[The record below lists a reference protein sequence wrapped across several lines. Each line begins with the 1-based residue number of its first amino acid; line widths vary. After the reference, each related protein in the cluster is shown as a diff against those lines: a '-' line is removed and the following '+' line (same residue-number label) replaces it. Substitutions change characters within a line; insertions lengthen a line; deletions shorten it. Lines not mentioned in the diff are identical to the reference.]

1 MTPGNAKRRKWE
13 LWIGVGLALFAAFA
27 FYFSTKATLHDLDY
41 TNEIASALLHGDLGL
56 REKPA
61 EWLNEMIPYGNRYYS
76 AFPLGA
82 VISMVPVALLQ
93 KASLVHD
100 FPAHILAALIAGACV
115 YFFFRLEKAFGP
127 GYSSLKPKPITR
139 RILLALFPIFG
150 TWTWCNL
157 GMGGAWQIALGLA
170 LLGGTAAL
178 YFTLVRPS
186 PFIAGAFFAL
196 AFGNRTELLLTAPF
210 YLYLFWR
217 RSALVEQAPRLPE
230 PDNQSSSG
238 AMYESS
244 ASHSNSPSDAESG
257 WRKLTRALRK
267 NAPMLF
273 DFLILPVALA
283 LLTAAYNFARFHSI
297 FDFGYFHIPEVR
309 DEPWYEHG
317 LFSLHSIPWN
327 VHTMLFEGFRDNPDF
342 PFLSFPPFGCS
353 IFLSSPFLFLL
364 FRAGGKYRT
373 ISWVAIG
380 IMTFVLWC
388 HGNPGGWQFSYRYA
402 MILLPWMFLLLTG
415 NGSPKI
421 TVTEIS
427 LFAVS
432 VAINATATWLF
443 LWTDQIQPVATV
455 PLRTIDSQQS
465 SVPSVSSVVK
475 KIRMPGMR
483 VTISG
488 NTGLDIP
495 KGTLNSIRRQAG
507 WK

>member
-1 MTPGNAKRRKWE
+1 MDAEAPKKPITRDVWVA
-13 LWIGVGLALFAAFA
+13 IGLSLVAALA
-27 FYFSTKATLHDLDY
+27 FYFSTNPTLRDLDY
-41 TNEIASALLHGDLGL
+41 TVEIASALLRGDLGL
-56 REKPA
+56 REKPP

-82 VISMVPVALLQ
+82 VISMLPVALLQ
-93 KASLVHD
+93 KASLIHN
-100 FPAHILAALIAGACV
+100 FPARILGALIAGACV
-115 YFFFRLEKAFGP
+115 YFFFQLAKAFGP
-127 GYSSLKPKPITR
+127 DYSSLKPKPLFR
-139 RILLALFPIFG
+139 RILLALFPVFA

-170 LLGGTAAL
+170 LLGETAAL

-196 AFGNRTELLLTAPF
+196 AVGNRTELLITAPF

-217 RSALVEQAPRLPE
+217 RSNENA
-230 PDNQSSSG
+230 DSQSRTARMKQG
-238 AMYESS
+238 
-244 ASHSNSPSDAESG
+244 
-257 WRKLTRALRK
+257 LRM

-273 DFLILPVALA
+273 DFLTLPVALA
-283 LLTAAYNFARFHSI
+283 LLTAAYNFARFDSI

-327 VHTMLFEGFRDNPDF
+327 VNKMLFEGFLDDPNF

-353 IFLSSPFLFLL
+353 ILLSSPFLVLL
-364 FRAGGKYRT
+364 FRAGGRYKA
-373 ISWVAIG
+373 ISWIAIPLL
-380 IMTFVLWC
+380 TFILWC

-415 NGSPKI
+415 NGPPTI

-427 LFAVS
+427 LFTVS

-443 LWTDQIQPVATV
+443 LWTDKIQP
-455 PLRTIDSQQS
+455 
-465 SVPSVSSVVK
+465 
-475 KIRMPGMR
+475 
-483 VTISG
+483 
-488 NTGLDIP
+488 
-495 KGTLNSIRRQAG
+495 
-507 WK
+507 

>member
-1 MTPGNAKRRKWE
+1 MTPDDAKRRRWE
-13 LWIGVGLALFAAFA
+13 LWIGVGLALFAVVA
-27 FYFSTKATLHDLDY
+27 FYFSTKPTLRDLDY
-41 TNEIASALLHGDLGL
+41 TAEIASALLRGNLGL
-56 REKPA
+56 QEKPP

-93 KASLVHD
+93 MASLIHD
-100 FPAHILAALIAGACV
+100 FPARALAALIAGACI
-115 YFFFRLEKAFGP
+115 YFFFGLAKAFGP
-127 GYSSLKPKPITR
+127 EYSSLKPKPLTR
-139 RILLALFPIFG
+139 RILLALFPIFR
-150 TWTWCNL
+150 TWAWCNL

-170 LLGGTAAL
+170 LLGETAAL

-217 RSALVEQAPRLPE
+217 RSNETVVGQALRLPS
-230 PDNQSSSG
+230 PGNRSDCPTIAAS
-238 AMYESS
+238 A
-244 ASHSNSPSDAESG
+244 ASHSEGPKAETVRWG
-257 WRKLTRALRK
+257 KFKRALRE

-273 DFLILPVALA
+273 HFLTLPVALA

-342 PFLSFPPFGCS
+342 PFVSFPPFGCS

-364 FRAGGKYRT
+364 FRAGGKYRV
-373 ISWVAIG
+373 ISWIAIG

-415 NGSPKI
+415 NGPPKI
-421 TVTEIS
+421 TVTEVS

-443 LWTDQIQPVATV
+443 LWTDQIQP
-455 PLRTIDSQQS
+455 
-465 SVPSVSSVVK
+465 
-475 KIRMPGMR
+475 
-483 VTISG
+483 
-488 NTGLDIP
+488 
-495 KGTLNSIRRQAG
+495 
-507 WK
+507 